1 MMSQM
6 KIGLKIL
13 ACFILLMS
21 CSEEQVDDTGTAV
34 VKGRVVDIRT
44 YEGIANARVLSSP
57 TTSTVFSDKDG
68 YFIMEKV
75 PVGKYSFQAQKDGF
89 IARFQPATVEKDVP
103 VEIIFELEVSTA
115 NNKPPE
121 IPTLTA
127 PLDNATSQAL
137 SLDLTWTSTDPE
149 KDPMTFQ
156 VTVKN
161 GTTDEVKTYS
171 DLKATTL
178 KITGLDYSTKY
189 YWQVSANDGI
199 NKPTN
204 SAITSFTT
212 LAFPNPRYLYVKK
225 VKNNNV
231 IYTADEAGNELQLSP
246 SSINSYRP
254 RKNLSINRIA
264 YISSDGSL
272 NQIFTMNPDGTDVKK
287 VTNFIPIAG
296 FNMDHVNYC
305 WSTNGRQIIYPN
317 FDQLLRIDSDGSGL
331 VQIFKTPNG
340 KFISECEWSQDGSQI
355 VLKVNDASGYNVEIY
370 AINMAGDVLY
380 QILSGEKGAAS
391 GLGITI
397 DNSKVVYT
405 KDVSGFENSTYRRLD
420 SRIFIYTVATNTSAE
435 LDTQKE
441 NGFND
446 LDVKFSPNE
455 AKVIFV
461 NTSNDGLSAK
471 NIQTASISDSSTR
484 TTLFQNAAM
493 PDWK

>member
-397 DNSKVVYT
+397 DNNKVVYT

-420 SRIFIYTVATNTSAE
+420 SRIFIYTVSTNTSAE